1 MTAQSGGG
9 QPDNE
14 GRSSTNS
21 VLERPD
27 VPASGARPAVRPL
40 DQLFP
45 LGPDSARAA
54 AMQETW
60 QAFGAER
67 DGAVRAALLP
77 ERSPPE
83 VAYAVGEIVHA
94 FFRSRVLTLTSLELR
109 RLVAEL
115 LEAYAPTP
123 EKSAPAMP
131 APAPA
136 APVANSEPPEVVTV
150 PAPAPAPTPA
160 PTPAPAPARVE
171 ARADLG
177 STPRSVVSFA
187 SEPAAT
193 PWEGEERRQPEPSV
207 PDSIFEPP
215 PSQLVSLLGR
225 EDAAFDRLL
234 TAVLDTARQ
243 LLGTLRD
250 RAVTSAAILQAI
262 ERVAGDEGEPLSAE
276 TRQRLALF
284 ARTELAGLGLIDRLW
299 ADPTVHAIFVNG
311 PGTVLVE
318 RNGQVEP
325 SKESFRDEAH
335 LVELLGHLMPRPAT
349 GVAQFNL
356 RDGGTGTAVFPPAAP
371 RGPVVTIRRAE
382 PGAATFDRLIVAD
395 VLDRRMADLLRLAA
409 HCRLNILVAGPPGSG
424 KSALLAALVR
434 DREQA
439 RVVTVARNR
448 IFHRPAPSRVELVA
462 VRGVTPLATLIGAGA
477 GLQPDL
483 LVVDSVELEDVPAL
497 VERLA
502 RSRGTVAAV
511 EPESL
516 AFGLAHSVDLVLR
529 LGRGRDGQH
538 RVTAML
544 DGKGNALFVHEKD
557 GFRRRST
564 APSFAA
570 TVGGLGLGGALASI
584 LR

>member
-14 GRSSTNS
+14 GRTPTSSI
-21 VLERPD
+21 LERPT
-27 VPASGARPAVRPL
+27 VPSSGARVALRPL

-54 AMQETW
+54 SMQEAW
-60 QAFGAER
+60 HSFGAER
-67 DGAVRAALLP
+67 GSAVRTALLP

-83 VAYAVGEIVHA
+83 IAYAVGEIVHA
-94 FFRSRVLTLTSLELR
+94 FFRAHALTLTSYELR

-115 LEAYAPTP
+115 LEAYAP
-123 EKSAPAMP
+123 APAMSSP
-131 APAPA
+131 APAPPA
-136 APVANSEPPEVVTV
+136 ARPAPRESSA
-150 PAPAPAPTPA
+150 APAPSRAEAKAEPGASPVAIPA
-160 PTPAPAPARVE
+160 A
-171 ARADLG
+171 
-177 STPRSVVSFA
+177 VVSFA

-193 PWEGEERRQPEPSV
+193 PWEGEERRPPDPTV

-234 TAVLDTARQ
+234 SAVLDTARQ

-250 RAVTSAAILQAI
+250 RAVTRAAILQAI
-262 ERVAGDEGEPLSAE
+262 ERVAGDEAEPLSPE

-284 ARTELAGLGLIDRLW
+284 ARTELTGLGLIDRLW

-311 PGTVLVE
+311 PATVLVE
-318 RNGQVEP
+318 RNGKVEP
-325 SKESFRDEAH
+325 CKESFRDEAH
-335 LVELLGHLMPRPAT
+335 LIELLGHLMPRPAT
-349 GVAQFNL
+349 GVAQFSL

-395 VLDRRMADLLRLAA
+395 VLDRRMADLLRLGA

-434 DREQA
+434 DREEA

-448 IFHRPAPSRVELVA
+448 IFHRPAPSKVELVA
-462 VRGVTPLATLIGAGA
+462 VPGVTPLATLIGAGA

-516 AFGLAHSVDLVLR
+516 AFGLAQSVDVVLR
-529 LGRGRDGQH
+529 LGRGRDGQY
-538 RVTAML
+538 RVAAML
-544 DGKGNALFVHEKD
+544 DGKGNALFVHEEG

-564 APSFAA
+564 TPSFGA
-570 TVGGLGLGGALASI
+570 TVAGLGLGEALASI

>member
-14 GRSSTNS
+14 GRSPTSS
-21 VLERPD
+21 VLERPA
-27 VPASGARPAVRPL
+27 VPASGARAALRPL
-40 DQLFP
+40 AELFP
-45 LGPDSARAA
+45 LGPDSARATS
-54 AMQETW
+54 MQEAW

-67 DGAVRAALLP
+67 EGAVRKALLP

-83 VAYAVGEIVHA
+83 IAYAVGEIVHS
-94 FFRSRVLTLTSLELR
+94 FFRSRALTLTSYELR

-115 LEAYAPTP
+115 LDAYAPAAAT
-123 EKSAPAMP
+123 P
-131 APAPA
+131 APARPPA
-136 APVANSEPPEVVTV
+136 APVLE
-150 PAPAPAPTPA
+150 TPA
-160 PTPAPAPARVE
+160 PVVAPARAEVK
-171 ARADLG
+171 ADSG
-177 STPRSVVSFA
+177 AVVSFA

-193 PWEGEERRQPEPSV
+193 PWEGEERRPSEPTV

-234 TAVLDTARQ
+234 SSVLDNARH
-243 LLGTLRD
+243 LLGAIRD
-250 RAVTSAAILQAI
+250 RGVARAAILQAI
-262 ERVAGDEGEPLSAE
+262 DRVAGDEGEPLSPEA
-276 TRQRLALF
+276 RQRLALF
-284 ARTELAGLGLIDRLW
+284 ARTELTGLGLIDRLW

-349 GVAQFNL
+349 GVAQFSL

-382 PGAATFDRLIVAD
+382 PGSATLDRLIVAD
-395 VLDRRMADLLRLAA
+395 VLDRRMADLLRLGA

-448 IFHRPAPSRVELVA
+448 IFRRPAAAKVELVA
-462 VRGVTPLATLIGAGA
+462 VPGVTPLATLIGAGA

-483 LVVDSVELEDVPAL
+483 LVVDSVHLEDVPAL

-516 AFGLAHSVDLVLR
+516 AFGLAQSVDLVLR
-529 LGRGRDGQH
+529 LGRGRDGQY
-538 RVTAML
+538 RVAAML
-544 DGKGNALFVHEKD
+544 DGKGNAMFVHEEG

-564 APSFAA
+564 TPSFAA
-570 TVGGLGLGGALASI
+570 TVGGLGLGEALASI

>member
-54 AMQETW
+54 AMQEAW

-94 FFRSRVLTLTSLELR
+94 FFRSRVLTLTSYELR

-123 EKSAPAMP
+123 EKPAPAVAAPALSAAVANPAPPEVAAAPAMT
-131 APAPA
+131 
-136 APVANSEPPEVVTV
+136 PP
-150 PAPAPAPTPA
+150 PTPKS
-160 PTPAPAPARVE
+160 ARVE
-171 ARADLG
+171 AKADPG
-177 STPRSVVSFA
+177 PTPPSVVSFA

-502 RSRGTVAAV
+502 RSRGTVAAG

>member
-1 MTAQSGGG
+1 M
-9 QPDNE
+9 
-14 GRSSTNS
+14 
-21 VLERPD
+21 
-27 VPASGARPAVRPL
+27 
-40 DQLFP
+40 
-45 LGPDSARAA
+45 
-54 AMQETW
+54 
-60 QAFGAER
+60 
-67 DGAVRAALLP
+67 
-77 ERSPPE
+77 
-83 VAYAVGEIVHA
+83 
-94 FFRSRVLTLTSLELR
+94 
-109 RLVAEL
+109 
-115 LEAYAPTP
+115 
-123 EKSAPAMP
+123 
-131 APAPA
+131 
-136 APVANSEPPEVVTV
+136 
-150 PAPAPAPTPA
+150 
-160 PTPAPAPARVE
+160 
-171 ARADLG
+171 
-177 STPRSVVSFA
+177 
-187 SEPAAT
+187 
-193 PWEGEERRQPEPSV
+193 

-335 LVELLGHLMPRPAT
+335 LVELLGHLMPLPAT

-538 RVTAML
+538 RVAAML
-544 DGKGNALFVHEKD
+544 DGRGNALFVHEED

-564 APSFAA
+564 TPSFAA

>member
-9 QPDNE
+9 QPDNG
-14 GRSSTNS
+14 GRSPTSS
-21 VLERPD
+21 VLERSA
-27 VPASGARPAVRPL
+27 VPVSGARAAVRPL
-40 DQLFP
+40 DQLFT

-54 AMQETW
+54 AMQEAW
-60 QAFGAER
+60 QAFGGEM
-67 DGAVRAALLP
+67 DGAVRTALLP

-94 FFRSRVLTLTSLELR
+94 FFRARALTLTSYELR

-115 LEAYAPTP
+115 LEAYAAPP
-123 EKSAPAMP
+123 ARAVPAMP
-131 APAPA
+131 VPVASEPVAKPAPPEA
-136 APVANSEPPEVVTV
+136 VA
-150 PAPAPAPTPA
+150 APAPAPIR
-160 PTPAPAPARVE
+160 ARVE
-171 ARADLG
+171 AKIEPGPA
-177 STPRSVVSFA
+177 PRSVVSFA

-193 PWEGEERRQPEPSV
+193 PWEGEERRPPEPSV
-207 PDSIFEPP
+207 PDNIFEPP

-234 TAVLDTARQ
+234 AAVLDTARQ

-250 RAVTSAAILQAI
+250 RAVTRAAILQAI
-262 ERVAGDEGEPLSAE
+262 ERVAGDEGEPISPE

-284 ARTELAGLGLIDRLW
+284 ARTELTGLGLIDRLW

-318 RNGQVEP
+318 RNGQVET

-349 GVAQFNL
+349 GVAQFSL

-395 VLDRRMADLLRLAA
+395 VLDRRIADLLRLGA
-409 HCRLNILVAGPPGSG
+409 HCRLNILIAGPPGSG

-448 IFHRPAPSRVELVA
+448 IFHRPAPSKIELVA
-462 VRGVTPLATLIGAGA
+462 VPGMTPLATLIGAGA

-516 AFGLAHSVDLVLR
+516 AFGLAQSVDIVLR

-538 RVTAML
+538 RVVAVL
-544 DGKGNALFVHEKD
+544 DGKGNALFVHED
-557 GFRRRST
+557 GGFRRRST
-564 APSFAA
+564 TPSFAA
-570 TVGGLGLGGALASI
+570 TVGGLGLGEALASI

>member
-9 QPDNE
+9 QPDNA
-14 GRSSTNS
+14 GRSPTSS
-21 VLERPD
+21 VLERPA
-27 VPASGARPAVRPL
+27 VPVSGARAGLRAL
-40 DQLFP
+40 AELFP
-45 LGPDSARAA
+45 LGPDNARATS
-54 AMQETW
+54 MQEAW
-60 QAFGAER
+60 QAFGAEM

-77 ERSPPE
+77 ERTPPE
-83 VAYAVGEIVHA
+83 IAYAVGEIVHS
-94 FFRSRVLTLTSLELR
+94 FFRARALTLTSYELR

-115 LEAYAPTP
+115 LAAH
-123 EKSAPAMP
+123 
-131 APAPA
+131 APAPVA
-136 APVANSEPPEVVTV
+136 PVPAAKSVSERAPVAPAPRPAPPETAI
-150 PAPAPAPTPA
+150 APAAGQTTP
-160 PTPAPAPARVE
+160 
-171 ARADLG
+171 RADVK
-177 STPRSVVSFA
+177 PEPAAIVSFA

-193 PWEGEERRQPEPSV
+193 PWEGEEHRPSEPAV

-234 TAVLDTARQ
+234 STVLDNARQ
-243 LLGTLRD
+243 LLGGMRD
-250 RAVTSAAILQAI
+250 RAVARAAILQAI
-262 ERVAGDEGEPLSAE
+262 DRVAGDETEPLSPE

-284 ARTELAGLGLIDRLW
+284 ARTELTGLGLIDRLW
-299 ADPTVHAIFVNG
+299 ADPTVHAVFVNG

-325 SKESFRDEAH
+325 SKECFRDEAH

-349 GVAQFNL
+349 GVAQFSL

-382 PGAATFDRLIVAD
+382 PGSATFDRLIVAD
-395 VLDRRMADLLRLAA
+395 VLDRRMADLLRLGA

-434 DREQA
+434 DREQS

-448 IFHRPAPSRVELVA
+448 IFRRPAPSKVELVA
-462 VRGVTPLATLIGAGA
+462 VPGVTPLAALIGAGA

-483 LVVDSVELEDVPAL
+483 LVVDSVQLEDVPAL

-516 AFGLAHSVDLVLR
+516 AFGLAQSVDLVLR

-538 RVTAML
+538 RVAAML
-544 DGKGNALFVHEKD
+544 DGKGNALFVHEES

-564 APSFAA
+564 TPSFAA
-570 TVGGLGLGGALASI
+570 TVGGLGLGEALASI

>member
-14 GRSSTNS
+14 GRSPTSS
-21 VLERPD
+21 VLERPA
-27 VPASGARPAVRPL
+27 VPASGARAALRPL
-40 DQLFP
+40 ADLFP
-45 LGPDSARAA
+45 LGPDTARATSMHEA
-54 AMQETW
+54 W
-60 QAFGAER
+60 QAFAAEK

-83 VAYAVGEIVHA
+83 IAYAVGEIVHS
-94 FFRSRVLTLTSLELR
+94 FFRSRTLTLTSFELR
-109 RLVAEL
+109 RIVAEL
-115 LEAYAPTP
+115 LEVYAP
-123 EKSAPAMP
+123 APVI
-131 APAPA
+131 PAPA
-136 APVANSEPPEVVTV
+136 ARPVSEQPPVAPAARPAPPETTI
-150 PAPAPAPTPA
+150 APVAAPTP
-160 PTPAPAPARVE
+160 P
-171 ARADLG
+171 RADVRAG
-177 STPRSVVSFA
+177 PGAVVSFA
-187 SEPAAT
+187 SEPAAA
-193 PWEGEERRQPEPSV
+193 PWEGEERRSSEPTV

-234 TAVLDTARQ
+234 STVLDNARH
-243 LLGTLRD
+243 LLGGIRD
-250 RAVTSAAILQAI
+250 RAVARAAILQAI
-262 ERVAGDEGEPLSAE
+262 DRVAGDEGEMLSPE

-284 ARTELAGLGLIDRLW
+284 ARTELTGLGLIDRLW

-325 SKESFRDEAH
+325 SKEAFRDEAH
-335 LVELLGHLMPRPAT
+335 LVELLGHLMPRPAS
-349 GVAQFNL
+349 GVAQFSL

-382 PGAATFDRLIVAD
+382 PGLATFDRLIVAD
-395 VLDRRMADLLRLAA
+395 VLDRRMADLLRLGA

-448 IFHRPAPSRVELVA
+448 IFRRPAASKVELVA
-462 VRGVTPLATLIGAGA
+462 VPGVTPLATLIGAGA

-483 LVVDSVELEDVPAL
+483 LVVDSVQLEDVPAL

-516 AFGLAHSVDLVLR
+516 AFGLSQSVDLVLR
-529 LGRGRDGQH
+529 LGRGRDGQY
-538 RVTAML
+538 RVAAML
-544 DGKGNALFVHEKD
+544 DGKGNAMFVHEEG
-557 GFRRRST
+557 GFRPRST
-564 APSFAA
+564 TPSFAA
-570 TVGGLGLGGALASI
+570 TVGGLGLGEALASI